1 MEILDGQTSSDIL
14 NGTAQKSWLDK
25 AIKFVDETTQKIGLW
40 IDGLTI
46 NGVKIGDWY
55 RADPLSATA
64 AAIGVG
70 VVAYAAGSAIA
81 SLIGTGASVL
91 TLVRS
96 IGLSGSL
103 RAASGIAVRGL
114 QSGLAW
120 VTGHAGALATRFI
133 AGITA
138 GAVLRWCVGG
148 AVKLLNFNWNATDKE
163 LDNKIKSAQDGLWGV
178 AGSTFGTLLGNSL
191 CGILPGAAV
200 VRVNP
205 AKLAAIKEVNE
216 ELYEEM
222 LPAVNSLVMA
232 SVGVVRL
239 KSFTE
244 IYKNT
249 RRWIKSKSEFLRN
262 YSPYWADVVKAWGE
276 EGSKPW
282 TINSAVEE
290 SIESISDSGIKAFA
304 ENAWEESIDSCAE
317 ALFVFSTA
325 FG

>member
-14 NGTAQKSWLDK
+14 NGTAEQSWLDT

-46 NGVKIGDWY
+46 NGVRIGDWY

-70 VVAYAAGSAIA
+70 VIAYAAGSAIA
-81 SLIGTGASVL
+81 GLIGTGTTVL
-91 TLVRS
+91 ALVRS
-96 IGLSGSL
+96 IGFSNLG
-103 RAASGIAVRGL
+103 
-114 QSGLAW
+114 GLAAAGLRSGFAW
-120 VTGHAGALATRFI
+120 VVGHAGPLATRFI

-138 GAVLRWCVGG
+138 GAILRWCVGG
-148 AVKLLNFNWNATDKE
+148 TVRLLNFNWNATDKE
-163 LDNKIKSAQDGLWGV
+163 MDKKMKSAQDGLWGV
-178 AGSTFGTLLGNSL
+178 AGSTFGTLLGTTL
-191 CGILPGAAV
+191 CGIVPGAAV

-205 AKLAAIKEVNE
+205 GKLAAIKEIDQ

-222 LPAVNSLVMA
+222 LPAVNSLVMS
-232 SVGVVRL
+232 SVNIVKL

-262 YSPYWADVVKAWGE
+262 YSPFWADVITAWGE
-276 EGSKPW
+276 EGAKPW
-282 TINSAVEE
+282 TINSAVKE
-290 SIESISDSGIKAFA
+290 SIETISDTGIKAFA
-304 ENAWEESIDSCAE
+304 ENAWEQTIDSCAE

>member
-14 NGTAQKSWLDK
+14 NGTADKSWLDT

-46 NGVKIGDWY
+46 NGVRLGDWY

-64 AAIGVG
+64 GVIGVG

-91 TLVRS
+91 ALVRS
-96 IGLSGSL
+96 VGLGGAL
-103 RAASGIAVRGL
+103 RAAGGMAARGL
-114 QSGLAW
+114 QSGLVW
-120 VTGHAGALATRFI
+120 ILGHPGAFATRFI

-148 AVKLLNFNWNATDKE
+148 AIKLINIDWNATDKE
-163 LDNKIKSAQDGLWGV
+163 LDNQVKSAQDGLWGV
-178 AGSTFGTLLGNSL
+178 AGASLGTLLGNTA
-191 CGILPGAAV
+191 CGIVPGAAV

-216 ELYEEM
+216 ELYEEIM
-222 LPAVNSLVMA
+222 PAVNNLVMA
-232 SVGVVRL
+232 SVMVTRV

-262 YSPYWADVVKAWGE
+262 YSPFWADVVKAWGE
-276 EGSKPW
+276 ENSRPW
-282 TINSAVEE
+282 TINGAIEE
-290 SIESISDSGIKAFA
+290 IIESIPDSGIKAFA
-304 ENAWEESIDSCAE
+304 QNAWESTIESCAE
-317 ALFVFSTA
+317 ALMVFSTA

>member
-1 MEILDGQTSSDIL
+1 MEIFDGQTSSDIL
-14 NGTAQKSWLDK
+14 NGTAEKSWLDT

-46 NGVKIGDWY
+46 NGVRVGDWY

-70 VVAYAAGSAIA
+70 VVAYVAGSAIA
-81 SLIGTGASVL
+81 SLVGTGATVL

-103 RAASGIAVRGL
+103 RAAGGIAARGL

-120 VTGHAGALATRFI
+120 VTGHAGALATRFV

-148 AVKLLNFNWNATDKE
+148 AVKLLNLNWNATDKE
-163 LDNKIKSAQDGLWGV
+163 LDNQIKSAQDALWGV
-178 AGSTFGTLLGNSL
+178 AGSTFGNLLGNSL

-205 AKLAAIKEVNE
+205 AKLAAIKEINQ

-232 SVGVVRL
+232 SVGVVRV

-244 IYKNT
+244 VYKNT

-262 YSPYWADVVKAWGE
+262 YSPFWADVIKAWGE

-290 SIESISDSGIKAFA
+290 SIESISDAGIKAFA
-304 ENAWEESIDSCAE
+304 ENAWEETIDSCTE

>member
-14 NGTAQKSWLDK
+14 NGTAEKSWLDT

-46 NGVKIGDWY
+46 NGVRLGDWY
-55 RADPLSATA
+55 RVDPLSATA

-70 VVAYAAGSAIA
+70 VVAYVAGSAIA
-81 SLIGTGASVL
+81 SLIGTGATVL

-96 IGLSGSL
+96 IGISGSL
-103 RAASGIAVRGL
+103 RAAGGIAARGL

-163 LDNKIKSAQDGLWGV
+163 LDNQVKSAQDSLWGV
-178 AGSTFGTLLGNSL
+178 AGATFGNLLGNSL

-205 AKLAAIKEVNE
+205 AKLATIKEIDK

-222 LPAVNSLVMA
+222 LPAVNNLVMA
-232 SVGVVRL
+232 SVGVVRV
-239 KSFTE
+239 KTFTQ

-262 YSPYWADVVKAWGE
+262 YSPFWADVIKAWGE

-290 SIESISDSGIKAFA
+290 SIETISDTGIKNFA
-304 ENAWEESIDSCAE
+304 ENAWEEAIDSCTE

>member
-1 MEILDGQTSSDIL
+1 MEIFDGQTSSDIL
-14 NGTAQKSWLDK
+14 NGTAKKSWLDT

-46 NGVKIGDWY
+46 NGVRVGDWY
-55 RADPLSATA
+55 RSDPLSATA

-70 VVAYAAGSAIA
+70 VVAYVAGSAIA
-81 SLIGTGASVL
+81 SLVGTGTTIL

-103 RAASGIAVRGL
+103 RAAGGIAARGL
-114 QSGLAW
+114 QSGIAW
-120 VTGHAGALATRFI
+120 ITGHAGALATRFI

-138 GAVLRWCVGG
+138 GACLRWCVGG

-163 LDNKIKSAQDGLWGV
+163 LDNQIKSAQDSLWGV
-178 AGSTFGTLLGNSL
+178 AGSTFGNLLGNSL

-205 AKLAAIKEVNE
+205 AKLAAIKEINQ

-222 LPAVNSLVMA
+222 LPAVNSLIMA
-232 SVGVVRL
+232 SVGVVRV

-249 RRWIKSKSEFLRN
+249 RRWIKSKSEFLKN
-262 YSPYWADVVKAWGE
+262 YSPFWADVIKAWGE

-290 SIESISDSGIKAFA
+290 SIESISDTGIKAFA
-304 ENAWEESIDSCAE
+304 ENAWEETIDSCTE